1 MYGNRSCPECTYRE
15 RVYHEKMYLIQREV
29 DYRVQEQVNR
39 SLWPNEYHTQFEIRY
54 QQDESTTKLTWT
66 PMPIAQLSPGLVT
79 EGMVVNANAQ
89 LNVQQFATTYPNE
102 GWDMGTLKQL
112 MELSEGKKEKKS
124 MNVVK
129 RLKTL
134 SLSKEDKLLRKY
146 QIVDDTGDLT
156 GNGKEA
162 LWNILLED
170 NKTALVEKL
179 SELEK
184 SEKAKKA

>member
-1 MYGNRSCPECTYRE
+1 MAVFSPMNFGYPTEVKMYGNRSCPECTYRE
-15 RVYHEKMYLIQREV
+15 RVYHEKM
-29 DYRVQEQVNR
+29 
-39 SLWPNEYHTQFEIRY
+39 
-54 QQDESTTKLTWT
+54 
-66 PMPIAQLSPGLVT
+66 
-79 EGMVVNANAQ
+79 
-89 LNVQQFATTYPNE
+89 
-102 GWDMGTLKQL
+102 
-112 MELSEGKKEKKS
+112 KEKKS